1 MSNFVLIYSTFEN
14 QKSAEKAAAQLLK
27 KRLIACAMFLRG
39 NSLFWW
45 KGKIDH
51 ARETILLAK
60 TPKSMEVKARK
71 ELEKIHPYE
80 VPCIL
85 TLPADANTPY
95 LKWATKETTHTT
107 PKHKKK

>member
-1 MSNFVLIYSTFEN
+1 
-14 QKSAEKAAAQLLK
+14 
-27 KRLIACAMFLRG
+27 MFLQG

-45 KGKIDH
+45 KGKIDR

-80 VPCIL
+80 VPCVL
-85 TLPADANTPY
+85 TLAADANTEY
-95 LKWATKETTHTT
+95 LKWAEKETTQTAR
-107 PKHKKK
+107 KRKKK

>member
-1 MSNFVLIYSTFEN
+1 MPSSNFVVLYSTFESQN
-14 QKSAEKAAAQLLK
+14 DAADAATILLN
-27 KRLIACAMFLRG
+27 KRLIACAVFLEG

-45 KGKIDH
+45 KGRIDH

-60 TPKSMEVKARK
+60 TPKSTEVKARK

-85 TLPADANTPY
+85 TLPAGANESY
-95 LKWATKETTHTT
+95 LKWAMSETS
-107 PKHKKK
+107 HKPWRK